1 MNLLWSFIL
10 KATNPPQAINLSHE
24 QFLQVDATNQH
35 TFILDPSLASKAFV
49 VVRQDQNLVVRFT
62 DGRTL
67 LIKSFYAGNSLLQMS
82 IETGDVIDIDEHYS
96 ISNSE
101 VSKTASLETYLTKSD
116 QTELLVNV
124 DNIVYHQGDHE
135 ALAQLLEG
143 MQTGV
148 GSGQLALAQQLAV
161 IEPAAGG
168 FLLPSLLGLGGAAL
182 AAGSSGSSDSSPAVP
197 NPVVSNPVVSN
208 PVVPD
213 APNVALAADTV
224 TVAGLEDGATWQYST
239 DGGTTWAQG
248 TGASFKINGDT
259 YAAGSIQ
266 VKQTDVAGNDSTAVV
281 LNKAAIVIIDVTP
294 PSAPIVALAADT
306 GVKNDDHITKSDQV
320 NVDGLED
327 GATWQYSINN
337 GVSWSASFAS
347 TTSSFTLKD
356 GTYAAGSIQVKQTD
370 VAGNDSTA
378 VVLNKAAITIDVTA
392 PSAPT
397 VALAADSGVNS
408 HNGQVNVAGL
418 EGGATWQ
425 YSTDGG
431 TTWALGTG
439 ASFNLK
445 GGTYEADTIRVKQTD
460 VAGNESSAV
469 VLNQAA
475 QTDVED
481 IGIRGLRL
489 SDDGQSQVT
498 YTDTLGA
505 GLLEAPWL
513 DGFGPAGG
521 KVTLDL
527 GIGSELSIEVDV
539 DVNGNWQYQLTPEN
553 LKAMELGTQTIKAS
567 FIDDGVNNVNK
578 LTLTVNA
585 IATHDLNYQE
595 NDADGNYV
603 NTLIREGSGWNN
615 TVISYSFNNEGREH
629 QFSDEEKAAFA
640 EATLAFSNV
649 ANVTFVELDYSGAAN
664 TGTNIVLQ
672 KHDGGHQSWQV
683 GHEKNEP
690 NQILEVLNIKQFES
704 GTYKGSASFNAYLKL
719 IGYSLGL
726 DNAFGNGLFP
736 DGNGQAFEGLDNS
749 DPNTNIDQY
758 GTETLNTLA
767 WTMMSDEVH
776 NEDFHYAVAPMP
788 FDIAALQAMY
798 GKNDKHEHDDTV
810 YQINSYDHYGAEYN
824 NTFYSNL
831 YYTSIWDTGGT
842 DTITAGTDANE
853 VSISRDVQINLNSF
867 PLLGNKKF
875 SASKFIS
882 VEIEEGDFPFYGGG
896 YTIAHGSDIENAIG
910 GNGNDIITGNA
921 LDNELAG
928 GLGND
933 TLSGGSGRDSF
944 VFDTQLGTTNVDT
957 ITDFSISESDVLW
970 LDASVFESLQVGAV
984 SEDNFVTA
992 AGNVEALDDNDFLL
1006 YDTNNGNLYY
1016 DADGSGAG
1024 TAILF
1029 AKLTDSPDELS
1040 HDDFVVI

>member
-10 KATNPPQAINLSHE
+10 KATNPPQAINLSNE

-197 NPVVSNPVVSN
+197 NPVVSNPVV
-208 PVVPD
+208 PD
-213 APNVALAADTV
+213 APNVALAADT
-224 TVAGLEDGATWQYST
+224 
-239 DGGTTWAQG
+239 
-248 TGASFKINGDT
+248 
-259 YAAGSIQ
+259 
-266 VKQTDVAGNDSTAVV
+266 
-281 LNKAAIVIIDVTP
+281 
-294 PSAPIVALAADT
+294 
-306 GVKNDDHITKSDQV
+306 GVKDDDHITKNGQV

-392 PSAPT
+392 PNIST
-397 VALAADSGVNS
+397 VANQTISGDIKAVTSLETTHSNETVS
-408 HNGQVNVAGL
+408 WKITGGLDGDKFEL
-418 EGGATWQ
+418 EGKELKFKDSIDFQ
-425 YSTDGG
+425 NPTDNGED
-431 TTWALGTG
+431 
-439 ASFNLK
+439 
-445 GGTYEADTIRVKQTD
+445 GTYNVKVTATDAAGNVSTQTLNIAITD
-460 VAGNESSAV
+460 VK
-469 VLNQAA
+469 
-475 QTDVED
+475 D

-505 GLLEAPWL
+505 GLLEAPLL
-513 DGFGPAGG
+513 DGFGPADG

-629 QFSDEEKAAFA
+629 QFSKEEKAAFA

-672 KHDGGHQSWQV
+672 KHDGVHQSWQV

-690 NQILEVLNIKQFES
+690 NQILEVLNFKQFEF

-749 DPNTNIDQY
+749 DPNTSIDQF

-776 NEDFHYAVAPMP
+776 NEDDHYAVAPMP

-798 GKNDKHEHDDTV
+798 GKNEKHEHDDTV
-810 YQINSYDHYGAEYN
+810 YQINSYDYYGDEYN

-875 SASKFIS
+875 SASEFIS
-882 VEIEEGDFPFYGGG
+882 VEIEKGDFPFFGGG

-933 TLSGGSGRDSF
+933 TLSGGTGRDSF

-970 LDASVFESLQVGAV
+970 LDASVFKSLQVGAV

-992 AGNVEALDDNDFLL
+992 AGNVEAVDDNDFLL

-1029 AKLTDSPDELS
+1029 ATLTESPDDITYQS
-1040 HDDFVVI
+1040 FIVV